1 MNKVGTAEL
10 LVILDWISHDN
21 RPPTLLIKDI
31 QYWVRYCNEFLRT
44 RAQKASGYLDP
55 GVIIIGYFAPAYQK
69 RTITTFLGSIKL
81 SRRLGKSYH
90 PDWSRF
96 GRDGKAH
103 LTKPFVLWTKTRLV
117 QILQIE
123 WSTEHQPTVKTHFRS
138 TCHCCEACVY
148 L

>member
-1 MNKVGTAEL
+1 M
-10 LVILDWISHDN
+10 ILDWISHGN
-21 RPPTLLIKDI
+21 RPPTLLVKGI
-31 QYWVRYCNEFLRT
+31 QFWVRYCNEFLRAM
-44 RAQKASGYLDP
+44 AQKASGYLDP